1 MTAQP
6 SLSLTTLKTHSAL
19 IAVSGI
25 YGFFYVVVKLLLGH
39 LQDQELILLRLVGTA
54 LVVMILEWTVF
65 KTRFEHWKDW
75 IQLIGLGI
83 LGVYCVQTLLVCGL
97 HLTTSFHASLLMVTT
112 PIITLMFSLL
122 QGRERF
128 DWRKAL
134 GIAVAFIGVAC
145 LLNDNKPDSPL
156 PATYLWGD
164 ALVFLNACL
173 FSLFLLGNQTLLK
186 KYPSFSVTAY
196 QYGVSAVTALLVLFV
211 SGALHQTPVSFDWLL
226 ALSDIDWLLVLYVI
240 FFASIAT
247 YTLNNYALK
256 RTAPSTVA
264 VYIFI
269 QPVISAFL
277 GNKMLGETFT
287 REMALSGVL
296 IFGGV
301 LLATMM
307 VQKKETPNL
316 FQE

>member
-1 MTAQP
+1 MTGQP
-6 SLSLTTLKTHSAL
+6 SLSFTTLKTHSAL
-19 IAVSGI
+19 IAVSSI

-39 LQDQELILLRLVGTA
+39 LQDHELILIRLLGTA
-54 LVVMILEWTVF
+54 VVVMAIEWAAF
-65 KTRFEHWKDW
+65 KTRFDHWKDW
-75 IQLIGLGI
+75 VKMAGLGM

-112 PIITLMFSLL
+112 PIITLLFSLL
-122 QGRERF
+122 QGRESF

-134 GIAVAFIGVAC
+134 GILVAFVGVGF
-145 LLNDNKPDSPL
+145 LLSDNKPDTPL
-156 PATYLWGD
+156 PPTYLWGD
-164 ALVFLNACL
+164 GLVFLNACL

-186 KYPSFSVTAY
+186 KYPSFSVMAY
-196 QYGVSAVTALLVLFV
+196 QYGISALTALFVLFV
-211 SGALHQTPVSFDWLL
+211 SGLLHQSPVSFDWLY
-226 ALSDIDWLLVLYVI
+226 ALSHSDWLLVLYVI

-277 GNKMLGETFT
+277 GNRLLGETFT
-287 REMALSGVL
+287 HEMALSGVL
-296 IFGGV
+296 IFAGV
-301 LLATMM
+301 LMATMM
-307 VQKKETPNL
+307 VQKRETETL